1 MNDRTH
7 LATLAVGNTRAR
19 IGLFEGDEL
28 VAAQSFPTSDVEA
41 IHAWL
46 ASQPHRSAQ
55 VPLLVATVS
64 PSASDRIAD
73 RCRDIPWLTPVL
85 RIGRDVPI
93 PIKAAVRAPER
104 VGQDRLLCAMAAWF
118 STEGPCV
125 VVDVGTATTVD
136 YIDAEGAFQ
145 GGAIAP
151 GIRMMLAS
159 MHSGTAALPEVAFD
173 AVKADAEP
181 IGKDTEHAML
191 IGAAESIRGL
201 VIRLVERYAEVIG
214 TYPRVVA
221 TGGDAGALFTGDSVV
236 EHVVPD
242 LQLIGMRLAFAA
254 LMESEDEGESPLEDD
269 EL

>member
-1 MNDRTH
+1 MNDRPH

-28 VAAQSFPTSDVEA
+28 VAAQSFPTSDADA
-41 IHAWL
+41 IQAWL

-55 VPLLVATVS
+55 VPLLIATVS
-64 PSASDRIAD
+64 PAASDRIAD

-93 PIKAAVRAPER
+93 PINAAVRAPAK
-104 VGQDRLLCAMAAWF
+104 VGQDRLLCALAAWF
-118 STEGPCV
+118 STQGPCV

-136 YIDAEGAFQ
+136 YIDAEGVFQ

-151 GIRMMLAS
+151 GIRMMLDA
-159 MHSGTAALPEVAFD
+159 MHRGTAALPEVAFD
-173 AVKADAEP
+173 AAKADAEP

-191 IGAAESIRGL
+191 IGAAESVRGL
-201 VIRLVERYAEVIG
+201 VVRLIERYAEVIG
-214 TYPRVVA
+214 AYPRVVA
-221 TGGDAGALFTGDSVV
+221 TGGDAGALFNSDSVV

-254 LMESEDEGESPLEDD
+254 LMESDDEDD
-269 EL
+269 PDADPDES